1 MTVLVIENCEN
12 VTLGL
17 LGQALDEAKMPI
29 DLRVMAESDPL
40 PSDISKF
47 SGLVVLGGLQHARA
61 DEEFPFLKSVCDT
74 ILAFHEADKPVM
86 GICLGSQL
94 IARTFGGENI
104 LGNPVEA
111 GWLPLQVSEQG
122 KQDPVISAFE
132 EDDHIFILHTDTYT
146 LPKDAVHLASSEMT
160 PNQAFKMGRATYA
173 IQFHFECSVDQVN
186 HWNGCFHGPIN
197 ELVPHWNEILEEQGP
212 KFGPR
217 ADALGLEISRRWIA
231 LL

>member
-1 MTVLVIENCEN
+1 MTVLVVENCEG

-17 LGQALDEAKMPI
+17 LGEALSEAKMPT
-29 DLRVMAESDPL
+29 DLRVMADGHAL

-47 SGLVVLGGLQHARA
+47 KGLVVLGGIQHARA
-61 DEEFPFLKSVCDT
+61 DEELPFLKNVCDT
-74 ILAFHEADKPVM
+74 IIAFEDADKPVM

-94 IARTFGGENI
+94 IARAFGGDNI

-111 GWLPLQVSEQG
+111 GWLPLHLTDQG
-122 KQDPVISAFE
+122 RQDPVLSALGE
-132 EDDHIFILHTDTYT
+132 NDRIFSLHTDTFT
-146 LPKDAVHLASSEMT
+146 LPEGAVHLASSEMT

-173 IQFHFECSVDQVN
+173 MQFHFEASVDLVK
-186 HWNGCFHGPIN
+186 HWDDRFNDEISDLVPNWQEIINEQGSQHGP
-197 ELVPHWNEILEEQGP
+197 
-212 KFGPR
+212 K